1 MISSGR
7 RLPSTITVP
16 SKLQNMPSP
25 IESKVPSLP
34 HMHTLAVTIRLQNA
48 LAWLVIFQAWRIG
61 AV

>member
-25 IESKVPSLP
+25 IESKLPSLP
-34 HMHTLAVTIRLQNA
+34 HRHTLAVTIRFWNA
-48 LAWLVIFQAWRIG
+48 LAWLVIFHEWAIG